1 MLPQVLAEAVSSM
14 RSKFLVQTKIIR
26 HLNEAQML
34 RHELI
39 LLNHMKTSRGFASP
53 ELEALIRAKQAEV
66 GAIAQKD
73 TSEEDLQLVANVG
86 TDVIS
91 KAGAIQFPGPKVKEV
106 LTRCAD
112 SGVDAFGSV
121 HTSINI
127 QNSYGMYAVDADGV
141 PRLEMLGHIAS
152 NALGYNHPLMTE
164 KHLEQDTIGSATARV
179 ASGIIVTEDYI
190 KTVEAVR
197 EINAELSLDKR
208 NFYFQF
214 QSDGTAANEN
224 ACKAALMVR
233 KEWDELEGVKMDGKL
248 VMASFDNAFHGRS
261 AWMLSLLHSPNRPHF
276 CKGVPLIESAKLMYP
291 PMNATEEEEDQVV
304 ATNTFVIECWNGRIG
319 GAIIEPIQAEGGDKH
334 CSGRFLAKMQ
344 ELFDQHRIIL
354 IVDEVQSG
362 MGVAGTLWA
371 YESLTYNGEI
381 ALKPDIVTWSKKAQ
395 VGGYHYTDRIRDALK
410 NQPFRIFNTWLG
422 DPRKVKDM
430 LVTLQYIRDHNILKL
445 SEELGEQFFKV
456 ISGVMDE
463 YPEVT
468 NCRGRG
474 TLVAFDLP
482 SPAER
487 NEFLALVKNNGAVM
501 AGTFFSIFCDTRFHN
516 ILKTFFIRNQRIV
529 IVTLK
534 KGCGTCSIRLRP
546 PLICRKAHVDQWEDI
561 LKKTLA
567 VLFTRYM

>member
-1 MLPQVLAEAVSSM
+1 
-14 RSKFLVQTKIIR
+14 
-26 HLNEAQML
+26 
-34 RHELI
+34 
-39 LLNHMKTSRGFASP
+39 
-53 ELEALIRAKQAEV
+53 
-66 GAIAQKD
+66 
-73 TSEEDLQLVANVG
+73 
-86 TDVIS
+86 
-91 KAGAIQFPGPKVKEV
+91 
-106 LTRCAD
+106 
-112 SGVDAFGSV
+112 
-121 HTSINI
+121 
-127 QNSYGMYAVDADGV
+127 
-141 PRLEMLGHIAS
+141 
-152 NALGYNHPLMTE
+152 
-164 KHLEQDTIGSATARV
+164 
-179 ASGIIVTEDYI
+179 
-190 KTVEAVR
+190 
-197 EINAELSLDKR
+197 
-208 NFYFQF
+208 
-214 QSDGTAANEN
+214 
-224 ACKAALMVR
+224 MVR